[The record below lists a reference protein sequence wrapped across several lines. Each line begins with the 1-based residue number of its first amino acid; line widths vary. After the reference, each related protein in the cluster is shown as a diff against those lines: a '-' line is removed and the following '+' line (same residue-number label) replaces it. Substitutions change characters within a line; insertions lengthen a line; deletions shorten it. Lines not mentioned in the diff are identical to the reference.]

1 MEKEN
6 QERELQHVVERNK
19 VEDESSEVVEDIEG
33 AEDDPVSEPLFL
45 LLRVLLVESEE
56 RLEGGVGD
64 ADQTR
69 DVAGADAEDHHCTQD
84 CERVAEDLRFIQSGC
99 FLDLLHSL
107 SKFAKLNYTLQLHIF
122 GFN

>member
-19 VEDESSEVVEDIEG
+19 VEDESSEVVEDVEG

-69 DVAGADAEDHHCTQD
+69 DVA
-84 CERVAEDLRFIQSGC
+84 
-99 FLDLLHSL
+99 
-107 SKFAKLNYTLQLHIF
+107 
-122 GFN
+122 